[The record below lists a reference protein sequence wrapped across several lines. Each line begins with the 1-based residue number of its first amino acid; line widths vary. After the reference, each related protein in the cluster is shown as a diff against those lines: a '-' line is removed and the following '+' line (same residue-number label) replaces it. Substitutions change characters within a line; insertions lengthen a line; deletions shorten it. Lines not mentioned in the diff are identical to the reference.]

1 MRRHHKDW
9 LAAYLQ
15 YTQNSEAPDI
25 FHQWTGLGTLAGA
38 LRRKCYINQGNFAWH
53 SNMFLFFIAPPGVI
67 SKSTTI
73 DIGMKLLRQVDG
85 IHWGPSIMTW
95 QALVSAFVAAKEEYF
110 DEQGA
115 TSFMCS
121 MTVAA
126 SELGTFF
133 DPANREQVDL
143 LVSLWDSRDTPIE
156 KLTKATGLESVE
168 KPWLNLLGCTTPS
181 WIGQNLSSYF
191 SGGGFSSRTLYIYGE
206 TKRRFIAYPR
216 EHILSDQSELER
228 TLVEDLQSIA
238 TLSGNFT
245 LTPNAIALGTS
256 WYEELYTNDHPF
268 KHDDR
273 FMHYLA
279 RKQAHVHKAA
289 MLRSA
294 SLRNDLTIHKSDLQ
308 WAINAVTA
316 LEPNMVKAFGELDRE
331 EIVNL
336 QIKLLGIIRHSKKL
350 KKRDLY
356 QKVMFSVGH
365 DTFDQALNAL
375 LQSGLVVMINHASG
389 VFVEFVGEE
398 VVAKVLAEE
407 TAPAPVPAPEPIL
420 SQEALSILVA
430 THPEV

>member
-1 MRRHHKDW
+1 MKRHHKDW
-9 LAAYLQ
+9 IAAYLE
-15 YTQNSEAPDI
+15 YTKNSEAPDI
-25 FHQWTGLGTLAGA
+25 FHQWTALGTIAGA
-38 LRRKCYINQGNFAWH
+38 LRRKCYINQGAFSWH

-73 DIGMKLLRQVDG
+73 DIGMKLLRQVED

-95 QALVSAFVAAKEEYF
+95 QALVSAFVSAKEEYF
-110 DEQGA
+110 DEHGVQN
-115 TSFMCS
+115 FMCS

-133 DPANREQVDL
+133 DPSNREQVDL
-143 LVSLWDSRDTPIE
+143 LVSLWDSRDTPLE
-156 KLTKATGLESVE
+156 KLTKGSGLETVE
-168 KPWLNLLGCTTPS
+168 KPWMNLLGCTTPS

-216 EHILSDQSELER
+216 EEITSDQSELER
-228 TLVEDLQSIA
+228 TLVEDLQTIA
-238 TLSGNFT
+238 NLSGNYT
-245 LTPNAIALGTS
+245 LTKDAISLGTS
-256 WYEELYTNDHPF
+256 WYEELYTSDHPF

-289 MLRSA
+289 MLRAA
-294 SLRNDLTIHKSDLQ
+294 SLRNETSITAGDLQ
-308 WAINAVTA
+308 WGIDAVTA

-336 QIKLLGIIRHSKKL
+336 QIKLLGMIRDKQKL
-350 KKRDLY
+350 KKKDLY

-365 DTFDQALNAL
+365 ETFDQALNSL
-375 LQSGLVVMINHASG
+375 LASGLVAMVNHAQG
-389 VFVEFVGEE
+389 VYLEFVGEE
-398 VVAKVLAEE
+398 LVAKVQAETEFALASHI
-407 TAPAPVPAPEPIL
+407 PEPIS
-420 SQEALSILVA
+420 SQELQ
-430 THPEV
+430 